1 MQRRP
6 LVVAAFIVLA
16 RSASAQLTTADASHP
31 EVTASGRGIVQLT
44 PTRAGLSV
52 TIVTR
57 AGSAEEA
64 AAQNTRLVSNTR
76 GALRNAGL
84 SDAEIRR
91 VAYNVGQNSDDRG
104 KPDGFVARYTLRIET
119 SQLDNI
125 GRIVDAALSGGANE
139 ISSVQFFAPN
149 SDDQRREAIRLAV
162 AAARSDADVIAK
174 AAGGALGR
182 LISITSFSSGGPPEF
197 YMQGAVVTAG
207 GSARAPTYIPPN
219 DLTIAA
225 QASGRWEFIPNR

>member
-1 MQRRP
+1 MRRCSSI
-6 LVVAAFIVLA
+6 VAAFIVLA
-16 RSASAQLTTADASHP
+16 RSASAQLTTADVAHP
-31 EVTASGRGIVQLT
+31 EVTAIGRGSVQLT
-44 PTRAGLSV
+44 PTRAGLSATV
-52 TIVTR
+52 VTR
-57 AGSAEEA
+57 ASSAEEA
-64 AAQNTRLVSNTR
+64 ASQNSRLVSNTR

-91 VAYNVGQNSDDRG
+91 VSYNVEQNTDSRG

-149 SDDQRREAIRLAV
+149 ADDQRREAIRLAV

-174 AAGGALGR
+174 AAGGSLGR
-182 LISITSFSSGGPPEF
+182 LISVNAFSSGNQPEF
-197 YMQGAVVTAG
+197 YIQGAVLTAG
-207 GSARAPTYIPPN
+207 GKRSRADVRSAERPHYYGTGVGSMGIR
-219 DLTIAA
+219 
-225 QASGRWEFIPNR
+225 S